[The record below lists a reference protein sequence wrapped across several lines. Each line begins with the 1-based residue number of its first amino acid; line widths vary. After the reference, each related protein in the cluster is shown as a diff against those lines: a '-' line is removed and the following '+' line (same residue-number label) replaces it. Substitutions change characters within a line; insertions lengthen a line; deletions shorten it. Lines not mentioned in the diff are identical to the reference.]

1 MTNILRQLR
10 LLFVRSRLREVR
22 WSFVTLTLGDHLAL
36 AEATLRRALG
46 LTPGGAAVAAF
57 ERDLAENLGL
67 PHAITFG
74 GGRVAFRALLE
85 ALDVGP
91 GDEVIVPGFT
101 CVVVP
106 FAVQHVGATPVYVDI
121 GDDYLLDL
129 RGVEQA
135 ITERTKLIVAQH
147 TFGYPDH
154 VDEIL
159 ALAKPRGI
167 RIVEDSAHALGRWPD
182 GTAPGAKTDAAFF
195 SFENTKPISC
205 FWGGAAATN
214 NAAVA
219 ERLREVRDRV
229 PRIGTAQDVR
239 TGLHVLLAG
248 ALYHPNVVGI
258 GRLVF
263 AVLSRVGVIR
273 QSIPDAQAQGEE
285 PAQPITRIADT
296 QAVLL
301 ARQLRRLPAIAE
313 RRRQAAD
320 RYAAHLGLPKPGL
333 PLLRYPVQVEE
344 RQRAVR
350 GFGDRQVELGQW
362 FQAPL
367 HPATC
372 DFEAA
377 GYRWGS
383 CPKAEEIAAHCANLP
398 TSIDGADLV
407 HVLRV
412 ADEALGPLRRPAAS
426 AQRT

>member
-1 MTNILRQLR
+1 MRVLRQLR
-10 LLFVRSRLREVR
+10 LLLVRTRLREVR

-36 AEATLRRALG
+36 AAATLRGAMG
-46 LTPGGAAVAAF
+46 LTRGGAAVAAF
-57 ERDLAENLGL
+57 ERDLAETLGL
-67 PHAITFG
+67 PHAVTFG

-85 ALDVGP
+85 ALDIGP

-106 FAVQHVGATPVYVDI
+106 YAVQHVGATPVYVDI

-129 RGVEQA
+129 AGVGAA
-135 ITERTKLIVAQH
+135 ITGRTKLIVAQH

-167 RIVEDSAHALGRWPD
+167 RVVEDSAHFIGRWPD
-182 GTAPGAKTDAAFF
+182 GTAPGSKTDAAFF
-195 SFENTKPISC
+195 SFENTKPITC
-205 FWGGAAATN
+205 FWGGAAATKD
-214 NAAVA
+214 AAIA
-219 ERLREVRDRV
+219 ERLRAVRDRV
-229 PRIGTAQDVR
+229 PRIGRGQDVR

-248 ALYHPNVVGI
+248 ALYHPNVVGM
-258 GRLVF
+258 GRLIF
-263 AVLSRVGVIR
+263 AVLSRAGVLR
-273 QSIPDAQAQGEE
+273 QSIPQAQARGDE
-285 PAQPITRIADT
+285 PAQPISRIADT
-296 QAVLL
+296 QASLL

-313 RRRQAAD
+313 RRLHAAN
-320 RYAAHLGLPKPGL
+320 RYAEHLGSGAPDL
-333 PLLRYPVQVEE
+333 PLLRYPVQVEDRE
-344 RQRAVR
+344 RAVGR
-350 GFGDRQVELGQW
+350 FGECQIELGQW

-372 DFEAA
+372 DFERA

-398 TSIDGADLV
+398 TSIDGADLE

-412 ADEALGPLRRPAAS
+412 ADKTLGPLRRAPAP
-426 AQRT
+426 AQRV